1 MEISAIHGWAFEQNV
16 LTLEKSLKIKK
27 SETILKIGIPKEI
40 SHEER
45 RVVVTPEG
53 ASILIGHGHEV
64 YVEAGAGDGAHFADT
79 QYADVGATISQS
91 AAELYGNVEVVAK
104 MFPPTAEELDLL
116 QERQILISALHLGTT
131 TPDTIR
137 RLMDLRITGI
147 GFEFISDAEESFP
160 IVQMMHEISGS
171 MSVQIAARYL
181 ESNMGGRGLMLGG
194 ISGIPPATVVI
205 LGAGVVGEW
214 AARTA
219 LGFGANVIV
228 LDTDLSPLRTV
239 EHHLSRRVT
248 TAIANPQYLRR
259 VVRSA
264 DVLIGAMMTSGQ
276 KAPIVVHEDLVAE
289 MRAGSVIVDVVMD
302 QGGCIETSRPTTLS
316 HPTFVKHGVV
326 HYCVP
331 NIPANV
337 ARTSSIALSNVLVP
351 FLVDIGEHGGINNA
365 LWNNH
370 SLRSGTYTYR
380 NHLTKQILATMFQ
393 IPYRDI
399 ELLIASG
406 I

>member
-1 MEISAIHGWAFEQNV
+1 
-16 LTLEKSLKIKK
+16 
-27 SETILKIGIPKEI
+27 
-40 SHEER
+40 
-45 RVVVTPEG
+45 
-53 ASILIGHGHEV
+53 
-64 YVEAGAGDGAHFADT
+64 
-79 QYADVGATISQS
+79 
-91 AAELYGNVEVVAK
+91 
-104 MFPPTAEELDLL
+104 
-116 QERQILISALHLGTT
+116 
-131 TPDTIR
+131 
-137 RLMDLRITGI
+137 
-147 GFEFISDAEESFP
+147 
-160 IVQMMHEISGS
+160 
-171 MSVQIAARYL
+171 
-181 ESNMGGRGLMLGG
+181 
-194 ISGIPPATVVI
+194 
-205 LGAGVVGEW
+205 
-214 AARTA
+214 
-219 LGFGANVIV
+219 
-228 LDTDLSPLRTV
+228 LRTV